1 MNTSKLRD
9 IVKEANDGIKALGEE
24 VVALRKE
31 NEELKKE
38 NKELKKQVAN
48 QPLLLTEDMEV
59 KTPTDGRELI

>member
-31 NEELKKE
+31 NEELKK
-38 NKELKKQVAN
+38 QVAN
-48 QPLLLTEDMEV
+48 QPLLLTEDMEI
-59 KTPTDGRELI
+59 KIPTDERELI

>member
-1 MNTSKLRD
+1 MNISECRD
-9 IVKEANDGIKALGEE
+9 ILKEANDGIKALGEE
-24 VVALRKE
+24 VIALR
-31 NEELKKE
+31 KE